1 MPLVFVDIKVQGLEA
16 ATGRARRNSR
26 TDPMDEKTLSNLTLS
41 SWAATVWS
49 KELRGVPL
57 QPQEASLA
65 WCMRQ
70 HNDWRPFW
78 SSLGSHE
85 AENQR
90 GTNILVHIY
99 NDASVKLQLDS
110 KNPPQIF
117 DLFQSLRGKG
127 FPDIDALHALAYV
140 MQEQSWNA
148 KNAGASFDTTQY
160 VERAKQYVENVIVH
174 PEILRSLR
182 LP

>member
-1 MPLVFVDIKVQGLEA
+1 
-16 ATGRARRNSR
+16 
-26 TDPMDEKTLSNLTLS
+26 MDEKTLSNLTLS

-70 HNDWRPFW
+70 HNDWRTFW
-78 SSLGSHE
+78 NNLGNDEQS
-85 AENQR
+85 QR

-110 KNPPQIF
+110 KNPAEIF
-117 DLFQSLRGKG
+117 DLFQTLRGKG

-148 KNAGASFDTTQY
+148 KNASTSFDSAQY
-160 VERAKQYVENVIVH
+160 VERAKQYVENVIAH
-174 PEILRSLR
+174 PEIIRSLR
-182 LP
+182 FP

>member
-1 MPLVFVDIKVQGLEA
+1 MRN
-16 ATGRARRNSR
+16 TGGS
-26 TDPMDEKTLSNLTLS
+26 MDEKTLNNLTLS

-65 WCMRQ
+65 WCMKQ

-78 SSLGSHE
+78 NSLGTSA
-85 AENQR
+85 AETPR
-90 GTNILVHIY
+90 ATNVLVHIY

-110 KNPPQIF
+110 NNPPEIIQ
-117 DLFQSLRGKG
+117 LFQVMRGKG
-127 FPDIDALHALAYV
+127 FPDLDALHALAYV

-148 KNAGASFDTTQY
+148 KTVGGTFDPKQY

-174 PEILRSLR
+174 PEIIRNLR

>member
-1 MPLVFVDIKVQGLEA
+1 
-16 ATGRARRNSR
+16 
-26 TDPMDEKTLSNLTLS
+26 MDEKILNNLTLS

-65 WCMRQ
+65 WCMRL
-70 HNDWRPFW
+70 HNDWRSFW
-78 SSLGSHE
+78 NGLGNYE
-85 AENQR
+85 QTPR

-99 NDASVKLQLDS
+99 NDASVKLQVDS
-110 KNPPQIF
+110 KNPPEIF
-117 DLFQSLRGKG
+117 DLFQSMRGKG
-127 FPDIDALHALAYV
+127 FLDIEAVHALAYV

-148 KNAGASFDTTQY
+148 KNAGAAFDAAQY
-160 VERAKQYVENVIVH
+160 VVRAKQYVENVIAH
-174 PEILRSLR
+174 PEMVRTLR

>member
-1 MPLVFVDIKVQGLEA
+1 
-16 ATGRARRNSR
+16 
-26 TDPMDEKTLSNLTLS
+26 MDDKTLNNLTLS

-65 WCMRQ
+65 WCMRL

-78 SSLGSHE
+78 NSLGNPE
-85 AENQR
+85 QTPRA
-90 GTNILVHIY
+90 TNILVHIY
-99 NDASVKLQLDS
+99 NDASVKLQIDS
-110 KNPPQIF
+110 KNPLEIF

-127 FPDIDALHALAYV
+127 FPDVDALHALGYV
-140 MQEQSWNA
+140 MQEQTWNA
-148 KNAGASFDTTQY
+148 KNAGAAFDTAQY
-160 VERAKQYVENVIVH
+160 VVRAKQYVENVIAH
-174 PEILRSLR
+174 PEIVRSLR

>member
-1 MPLVFVDIKVQGLEA
+1 
-16 ATGRARRNSR
+16 
-26 TDPMDEKTLSNLTLS
+26 MDEKILNNLTLS

-78 SSLGSHE
+78 NNLGNY
-85 AENQR
+85 ENTPR

-99 NDASVKLQLDS
+99 NDASVKLQLES
-110 KNPPQIF
+110 KNPSEIF
-117 DLFQSLRGKG
+117 DLFQALRGKG

-140 MQEQSWNA
+140 MQEQTWNA
-148 KNAGASFDTTQY
+148 KNAGAAFDTAQY
-160 VERAKQYVENVIVH
+160 VARAKQYVENVIAH
-174 PEILRSLR
+174 PEIIRSLR